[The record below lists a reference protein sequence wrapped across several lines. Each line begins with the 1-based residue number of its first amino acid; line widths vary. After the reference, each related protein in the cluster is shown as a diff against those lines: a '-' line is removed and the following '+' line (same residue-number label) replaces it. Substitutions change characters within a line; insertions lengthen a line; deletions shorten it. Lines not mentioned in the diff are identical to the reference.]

1 VIVGSKQAPKQLSEP
16 WRVLSALNKDQ
27 EFVMV
32 EERITT
38 VEGGTA
44 PTTHTT
50 IIHDGEPARRGS
62 GATMML
68 VLLLIVALVAGLYIY
83 NRSTSS
89 ESAKDNAVAEA
100 ASSVSDAAAKVGNAA
115 ENAADKVTD
124 K

>member
-1 VIVGSKQAPKQLSEP
+1 
-16 WRVLSALNKDQ
+16 
-27 EFVMV
+27 MV

-38 VEGGTA
+38 VESGAA

-62 GATMML
+62 GATIMIA
-68 VLLLIVALVAGLYIY
+68 VLLIVAVVAGLYIF
-83 NRSTSS
+83 SKSSSS

-115 ENAADKVTD
+115 DSAVDKVTD